1 MNERTDY
8 IRSYKEAYRRATE
21 ERKKQQNDCGEHQ
34 SRAEGWQTAK
44 ASRGHCAQQG
54 GQEPKG

>member
-44 ASRGHCAQQG
+44 ASHRHCTEQG
-54 GQEPKG
+54 REG